1 MYGDM
6 SEWNLE
12 ELQNR
17 VRENLASTIHDVRKV
32 FLNLES
38 VNSSAASTCS
48 SVGRGIFASS
58 QLGIDGTGYDTV
70 CLKDRREDPS

>member
-38 VNSSAASTCS
+38 GQFQYRKYVLECGPGNF
-48 SVGRGIFASS
+48 REFA
-58 QLGIDGTGYDTV
+58 TGYRWNM
-70 CLKDRREDPS
+70 L